1 MSSAEGTAGR
11 HPGADT
17 SKNVGISN
25 IYTCENHVH
34 RISKGSWARI
44 ILPGLADPKS
54 RPQEVCPM
62 ENTVDIP

>member
-1 MSSAEGTAGR
+1 MRAEGTVAR
-11 HPGADT
+11 HPGVHR
-17 SKNVGISN
+17 SENVGISN
-25 IYTCENHVH
+25 KYESENLSR

>member
-1 MSSAEGTAGR
+1 VCAEGIPVRDAGAN
-11 HPGADT
+11 G
-17 SKNVGISN
+17 SENVGISN

-44 ILPGLADPKS
+44 VRPGLAEPKS

-62 ENTVDIP
+62 ENTIDIS